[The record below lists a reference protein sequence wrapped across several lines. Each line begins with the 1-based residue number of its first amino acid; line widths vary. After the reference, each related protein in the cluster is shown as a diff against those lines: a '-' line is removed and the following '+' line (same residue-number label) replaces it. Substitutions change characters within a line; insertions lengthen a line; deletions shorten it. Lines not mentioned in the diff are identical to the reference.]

1 MRGKKSMRN
10 RMIRI
15 KIASLMAGLV
25 AAVSLEGCGLLT
37 KSYDFTE
44 AENSIYVEDN
54 ATIRAAMISEFDKD
68 YYSIDELAGVAQQ
81 EALSFNKNVYDC
93 SYYSYDQMTKEE
105 KESILLPVCYEKA
118 VVKDKKASV
127 VFTYANGDTYTG
139 FNSAEIQNA
148 GGSKLY
154 TSQLGSSTM
163 ALSGDFVTSDGQK
176 HISSE
181 DLMKKTDYCL
191 VYADYPVTV
200 FGEHDIAYVS
210 PNVTVLASNCAQI
223 TGNDGGYIIFK

>member
-1 MRGKKSMRN
+1 MC
-10 RMIRI
+10 IR
-15 KIASLMAGLV
+15 
-25 AAVSLEGCGLLT
+25 
-37 KSYDFTE
+37 D
-44 AENSIYVEDN
+44 
-54 ATIRAAMISEFDKD
+54 R
-68 YYSIDELAGVAQQ
+68 Q

-176 HISSE
+176 HISLSLIHISLKRRRFWPLAE
-181 DLMKKTDYCL
+181 RS
-191 VYADYPVTV
+191 
-200 FGEHDIAYVS
+200 YVWTRS
-210 PNVTVLASNCAQI
+210 
-223 TGNDGGYIIFK
+223 F

>member
-1 MRGKKSMRN
+1 MFKKSRCKVPMN
-10 RMIRI
+10 LQLF
-15 KIASLMAGLV
+15 AEGGDGAGADGGNGGGSGEGAGGEGGAGGDIPPSFDDFLKTGGNQAEFDRRV
-25 AAVSLEGCGLLT
+25 QKAVNTAVT
-37 KSYDFTE
+37 KAQEKWQALADDKLSE
-44 AENSIYVEDN
+44 AE
-54 ATIRAAMISEFDKD
+54 K
-68 YYSIDELAGVAQQ
+68 LA
-81 EALSFNKNVYDC
+81 K
-93 SYYSYDQMTKEE
+93 MTKEE

-176 HISSE
+176 HISNE

>member
-25 AAVSLEGCGLLT
+25 AAVSLEGCGLFT

-54 ATIRAAMISEFDKD
+54 ATIRAAMISDFDKD

-163 ALSGDFVTSDGQK
+163 HLAAILSQAMVKS
-176 HISSE
+176 ISA
-181 DLMKKTDYCL
+181 MK
-191 VYADYPVTV
+191 
-200 FGEHDIAYVS
+200 I
-210 PNVTVLASNCAQI
+210 
-223 TGNDGGYIIFK
+223 

>member
-25 AAVSLEGCGLLT
+25 AAVSLEGCGLFT

-54 ATIRAAMISEFDKD
+54 ATIRAAMISDFDKD

-181 DLMKKTDYCL
+181 DLMKRQ
-191 VYADYPVTV
+191 
-200 FGEHDIAYVS
+200 II
-210 PNVTVLASNCAQI
+210 VLCTQI
-223 TGNDGGYIIFK
+223 TL

>member
-1 MRGKKSMRN
+1 MLKDS
-10 RMIRI
+10 
-15 KIASLMAGLV
+15 AS
-25 AAVSLEGCGLLT
+25 CC
-37 KSYDFTE
+37 
-44 AENSIYVEDN
+44 
-54 ATIRAAMISEFDKD
+54 AT
-68 YYSIDELAGVAQQ
+68 
-81 EALSFNKNVYDC
+81 
-93 SYYSYDQMTKEE
+93 
-105 KESILLPVCYEKA
+105 P
-118 VVKDKKASV
+118 ASV

-200 FGEHDIAYVS
+200 FGEHVIAYVS

-223 TGNDGGYIIFK
+223 LDIQSLWTLQELQFSLMSFP

>member
-25 AAVSLEGCGLLT
+25 AAVSLEGCGLFT
-37 KSYDFTE
+37 KSYDF
-44 AENSIYVEDN
+44 
-54 ATIRAAMISEFDKD
+54 
-68 YYSIDELAGVAQQ
+68 ELAGVAQQ
-81 EALSFNKNVYDC
+81 EALSFNKNVYGC

-181 DLMKKTDYCL
+181 DLIKKTDYCL

>member
-1 MRGKKSMRN
+1 M
-10 RMIRI
+10 
-15 KIASLMAGLV
+15 
-25 AAVSLEGCGLLT
+25 
-37 KSYDFTE
+37 
-44 AENSIYVEDN
+44 
-54 ATIRAAMISEFDKD
+54 
-68 YYSIDELAGVAQQ
+68 
-81 EALSFNKNVYDC
+81 
-93 SYYSYDQMTKEE
+93 
-105 KESILLPVCYEKA
+105 CYEKA

-210 PNVTVLASNCAQI
+210 PNVTVLASNCARSLAMTVGISFSSSHSEQSAI
-223 TGNDGGYIIFK
+223 FRFANSNFIKHFWRKNDYGKDIRENCSSCKVQRLCISRI

>member
-54 ATIRAAMISEFDKD
+54 ATIRAAMISDFDKD

-93 SYYSYDQMTKEE
+93 SYYSYDHMTKEE

-163 ALSGDFVTSDGQK
+163 ELSGDFVTSDGQK

-181 DLMKKTDYCL
+181 DLMKKTEELLLC
-191 VYADYPVTV
+191 V
-200 FGEHDIAYVS
+200 E
-210 PNVTVLASNCAQI
+210 
-223 TGNDGGYIIFK
+223 

>member
-54 ATIRAAMISEFDKD
+54 ATIRAAMISDFDKD

-81 EALSFNKNVYDC
+81 EALSFNKNVYGC

-200 FGEHDIAYVS
+200 FVKVFIYK
-210 PNVTVLASNCAQI
+210 NAQLPI
-223 TGNDGGYIIFK
+223 S

>member
-1 MRGKKSMRN
+1 MRN
-10 RMIRI
+10 RIVKAFCKVPMNLQLF
-15 KIASLMAGLV
+15 AEGGDGAGADGGNGGGSGEGAGGEGGAGGDTPPSFDDFLKTGGNQAEFDRRV
-25 AAVSLEGCGLLT
+25 QKAVNTAVT
-37 KSYDFTE
+37 KAQEKWQALADDKLSE
-44 AENSIYVEDN
+44 AE
-54 ATIRAAMISEFDKD
+54 K
-68 YYSIDELAGVAQQ
+68 LA
-81 EALSFNKNVYDC
+81 K
-93 SYYSYDQMTKEE
+93 MTKEE

-181 DLMKKTDYCL
+181 DLMKKTD
-191 VYADYPVTV
+191 
-200 FGEHDIAYVS
+200 E
-210 PNVTVLASNCAQI
+210 
-223 TGNDGGYIIFK
+223 

>member
-1 MRGKKSMRN
+1 MRN

-25 AAVSLEGCGLLT
+25 AAVSLEGCGLFT

-54 ATIRAAMISEFDKD
+54 ATIRAAMISDFDKD

-181 DLMKKTDYCL
+181 DLMKKTIIVFIRFRYCKRTNDYNS
-191 VYADYPVTV
+191 
-200 FGEHDIAYVS
+200 E
-210 PNVTVLASNCAQI
+210 
-223 TGNDGGYIIFK
+223 

>member
-1 MRGKKSMRN
+1 MRN

-25 AAVSLEGCGLLT
+25 AAVSLEGCGLFT

-54 ATIRAAMISEFDKD
+54 ATIRAAMISDFDKD
-68 YYSIDELAGVAQQ
+68 YYSIDELASVAQQ

-118 VVKDKKASV
+118 ASV
-127 VFTYANGDTYTG
+127 RRR
-139 FNSAEIQNA
+139 SCR
-148 GGSKLY
+148 
-154 TSQLGSSTM
+154 
-163 ALSGDFVTSDGQK
+163 
-176 HISSE
+176 ISP
-181 DLMKKTDYCL
+181 
-191 VYADYPVTV
+191 PVWGAWRECGRV
-200 FGEHDIAYVS
+200 RRRWSRLCVPPCAPQS
-210 PNVTVLASNCAQI
+210 PHRRSRWRARDQR
-223 TGNDGGYIIFK
+223 

>member
-54 ATIRAAMISEFDKD
+54 ATIRAAMISDFDKD

-81 EALSFNKNVYDC
+81 EALSFNKNVYGC

-181 DLMKKTDYCL
+181 D
-191 VYADYPVTV
+191 
-200 FGEHDIAYVS
+200 
-210 PNVTVLASNCAQI
+210 
-223 TGNDGGYIIFK
+223 

>member
-1 MRGKKSMRN
+1 MRN
-10 RMIRI
+10 RVFKAMC
-15 KIASLMAGLV
+15 KVPMNLQLFAEGGDGAGAGEGNGGGSGEGTGGEGDNPPSFDDFLKTGSNQAEFDRRV
-25 AAVSLEGCGLLT
+25 QKAVNTAVTNAQEKWQALEDDKL
-37 KSYDFTE
+37 SE
-44 AENSIYVEDN
+44 AE
-54 ATIRAAMISEFDKD
+54 K
-68 YYSIDELAGVAQQ
+68 LA
-81 EALSFNKNVYDC
+81 K
-93 SYYSYDQMTKEE
+93 MTKEE

>member
-1 MRGKKSMRN
+1 M
-10 RMIRI
+10 
-15 KIASLMAGLV
+15 
-25 AAVSLEGCGLLT
+25 
-37 KSYDFTE
+37 
-44 AENSIYVEDN
+44 
-54 ATIRAAMISEFDKD
+54 
-68 YYSIDELAGVAQQ
+68 
-81 EALSFNKNVYDC
+81 
-93 SYYSYDQMTKEE
+93 
-105 KESILLPVCYEKA
+105 
-118 VVKDKKASV
+118 DKKASV

>member
-1 MRGKKSMRN
+1 
-10 RMIRI
+10 
-15 KIASLMAGLV
+15 MAGLV

-54 ATIRAAMISEFDKD
+54 ATIRAAMISDFDKD

-81 EALSFNKNVYDC
+81 EALSFNKNVYGC

-127 VFTYANGDTYTG
+127 VFTYANGDTYTILLR
-139 FNSAEIQNA
+139 FKMPVEASFTHHSLAAVPWHLAAILSQAMVKSISAVKI
-148 GGSKLY
+148 
-154 TSQLGSSTM
+154 
-163 ALSGDFVTSDGQK
+163 
-176 HISSE
+176 
-181 DLMKKTDYCL
+181 
-191 VYADYPVTV
+191 
-200 FGEHDIAYVS
+200 
-210 PNVTVLASNCAQI
+210 
-223 TGNDGGYIIFK
+223 

>member
-25 AAVSLEGCGLLT
+25 AAVSLEGCGLFT

-54 ATIRAAMISEFDKD
+54 ATIRAAMISDFDKD

-81 EALSFNKNVYDC
+81 EALSFNKNVYGC

-176 HISSE
+176 HISNE
-181 DLMKKTDYCL
+181 DLMKKTD
-191 VYADYPVTV
+191 
-200 FGEHDIAYVS
+200 E
-210 PNVTVLASNCAQI
+210 
-223 TGNDGGYIIFK
+223 

>member
-25 AAVSLEGCGLLT
+25 AAVSLEGCGLFT

-54 ATIRAAMISEFDKD
+54 ATIRAAMISDFDKD

-81 EALSFNKNVYDC
+81 EALSFNKNVYGC

-176 HISSE
+176 HISNE
-181 DLMKKTDYCL
+181 DLMKNRLLSCVRRL
-191 VYADYPVTV
+191 PC
-200 FGEHDIAYVS
+200 
-210 PNVTVLASNCAQI
+210 NCI
-223 TGNDGGYIIFK
+223 W

>member
-10 RMIRI
+10 RMIRT
-15 KIASLMAGLV
+15 KTVSLMAGLV
-25 AAVSLEGCGLLT
+25 AAVSLAGCGLFT

-44 AENSIYVEDN
+44 AENSIYVQDN
-54 ATIRAAMISEFDKD
+54 ATIRAAMISDFDKD

-81 EALSFNKNVYDC
+81 EALSFNTNVYGC
-93 SYYSYDQMTKEE
+93 KYYSYDQMTKEE
-105 KESILLPVCYEKA
+105 KDSILLPVCYESA
-118 VVKDKKASV
+118 SVKDKKASV

-139 FNSAEIQNA
+139 FNSAEIQSA

-163 ALSGDFVTSDGQK
+163 TLSGEFVTSDGQK
-176 HISSE
+176 SISADE
-181 DLMKKTDYCL
+181 LMKKTDYCL

-200 FGEHDIAYVS
+200 FGEHDIAYVLS
-210 PNVTVLASNCAQI
+210 LI
-223 TGNDGGYIIFK
+223 HI